1 MIAVLKGIFDPE
13 QLEVSVE
20 WSWGERRRGQ

>member
-13 QLEVSVE
+13 PRDQSGGL
-20 WSWGERRRGQ
+20 RGRGDGGNR

>member
-13 QLEVSVE
+13 PLDQSSGL
-20 WSWGERRRGQ
+20 GGRGDGGNR